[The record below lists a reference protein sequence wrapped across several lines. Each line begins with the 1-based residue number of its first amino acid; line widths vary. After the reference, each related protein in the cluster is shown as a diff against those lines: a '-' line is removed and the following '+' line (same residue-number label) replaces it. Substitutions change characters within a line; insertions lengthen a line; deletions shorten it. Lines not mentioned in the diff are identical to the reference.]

1 MDPSTLPA
9 WNKLIEL
16 AAIND
21 QTTIAQLFRADA
33 SRVDSMSLDLSL
45 AGIEMIVD
53 FGRQNVSNE
62 VLAALLELARETD
75 LEGRRELLVSGAV
88 VNQSEGRAA
97 LHLAERSGHSN
108 EDASKFAESVR
119 SGEIKGAGGKFTHVV
134 NVGIGGSDLGPALI
148 YDGLRDW
155 GQPMLEAR
163 FISNVDDQS
172 FLRQTSGLDPRTT
185 LFIFCSKSFGT
196 AETLSNARRVRAWL
210 TAGIEEAAVPRHC
223 VVVSSAPQLAGA
235 AGVNADHRFVTP
247 TEVGGR
253 FSVSSAVNLVNEI
266 AFGTTAIAQFRAG
279 MAMIDGH
286 FVSAPLA
293 RNAPVLMGL
302 ISVWNRTFLG
312 RQSRAL
318 VAYLDALA
326 SLVPFIQQ
334 LEMESNGKRVRDD
347 SSPVS
352 FSTGPVVWGGVG
364 TDAQHAFMQLI
375 HQGTDVIPVDFVG
388 VSRSAGRRNDE
399 LIANMEAQAQALA
412 IGRSLDQVR
421 RSGVE
426 ESMARHREMPGNR
439 PSTSILLR
447 ELDPTSLGALI
458 ALYEH
463 STFVQG
469 AVLGINSFDQWGVEL
484 GKEVAREVLEKMSGT
499 SVAQPTEVSQS
510 PIVAWH
516 LRQSK

>member
-1 MDPSTLPA
+1 VDPSTLPA
-9 WNKLIEL
+9 WNTLLEL

-33 SRVDSMSLDLSL
+33 SRGDSLSLDLSV
-45 AGIEMIVD
+45 AGTEMLVD
-53 FGRQNVSNE
+53 FSRQNVSNQ
-62 VLAALLELARETD
+62 VLAALLDLARETD

-97 LHLAERSGHSN
+97 LHLAERSGASN
-108 EDASKFAESVR
+108 EDATKFAEAVR
-119 SGEIKGAGGKFTHVV
+119 AGAIKGVGGRFTHVV
-134 NVGIGGSDLGPALI
+134 NVGIGGSDLGPALVH
-148 YDGLRDW
+148 DALREW

-172 FLRQTSGLDPRTT
+172 FQRQMSGLDPRTT

-196 AETLSNARRVRAWL
+196 AETLSNAWRVHAWL
-210 TAGIEEAAVPRHC
+210 TTGIEEAAVSRHC
-223 VVVSSAPQLAGA
+223 VVVSSAPQLADA
-235 AGVNADHRFVTP
+235 AGVRADYRFVTP
-247 TEVGGR
+247 VEVGGR
-253 FSVSSAVNLVNEI
+253 FSVSSSVNLVNEI
-266 AFGTTAIAQFRAG
+266 AFGAAAIAQFRAG
-279 MAMIDGH
+279 MAAIDEH
-286 FVSAPLA
+286 FVSTPLA

-312 RQSRAL
+312 RHSRAL
-318 VAYLDALA
+318 IAYLDALA

-334 LEMESNGKRVRDD
+334 LEMESNGKRVLED
-347 SSPVS
+347 SSHAG

-388 VSRSAGRRNDE
+388 VSQSAGRRNDE

-412 IGRSLDQVR
+412 VGRSIDQVR

-426 ESMARHREMPGNR
+426 ESLARHREMPGNR

-447 ELDPTSLGALI
+447 ELNPTSLGALI

-484 GKEVAREVLEKMSGT
+484 GKEIAREVLEQIGGAG
-499 SVAQPTEVSQS
+499 VAQPAETSKS
-510 PIVAWH
+510 SLVAWH
-516 LRQSK
+516 LRQSN